1 MMRRRSLLAM
11 PALVAGLSP
20 PAARANA
27 TAGGQG
33 SVLVLNSRDAT
44 IGVVDVAGMAETR
57 RIPMLREPH
66 HLAFTPGGGEVMVA
80 DSGGNEMFYLDPAT
94 AEIRRREPLGNPYHL
109 GFGPSGRDFVI
120 CSLRRGQVDM
130 FRWDGRSPRLAHRLV
145 TPPKPSHMAFAPDGQ
160 TVFVTLQGS
169 GQVTAIALA
178 GGQALWTA
186 DVGPEPAGI
195 LWHRGRLLV
204 SIMGSDHVAVL
215 DPATQLVEGRI
226 TVGRGAHTVWL
237 APGGNAIYATSRV
250 DSRIT
255 VLDAGSLAPVQ
266 VFAVPGGPDC
276 MTFDPEGRIWVTQRW
291 IGRIA
296 RVDPE
301 TGSIESIR
309 VGRSPHGIL
318 FLPRRA

>member
-1 MMRRRSLLAM
+1 MRRRSVLAL

-20 PAARANA
+20 DAARATPA
-27 TAGGQG
+27 PAGQG
-33 SVLVLNSRDAT
+33 RVLVLNSRDAT
-44 IGVVDVAGMAETR
+44 IGVVDVATMTEAR

-66 HLAFTPGGGEVMVA
+66 HLAFTPSGAEVMVA

-94 AEIRRREPLGNPYHL
+94 AEIRRREAIGNPYHL

-120 CSLRRGQVDM
+120 CSLRRGQVDI

-145 TPPKPSHMAFAPDGQ
+145 TPPKPSHMAFSPDGQ

-169 GQVTAIALA
+169 AEVTAISVTT
-178 GGQALWTA
+178 GEALWTTH
-186 DVGPEPAGI
+186 VGPEPAGI
-195 LWHRGRLLV
+195 MWHRDRLLV
-204 SIMGSDHVAVL
+204 AIMGSDHVAVV
-215 DPATQLVEGRI
+215 DPAARAVEGRI
-226 TVGRGAHTVWL
+226 QVGRGAHTVWL
-237 APGGNAIYATSRV
+237 APGGNTIYATSRV

-255 VLDAGSLAPVQ
+255 VLDAASLRPIQ
-266 VFAVPGGPDC
+266 VLAVPGGPDC
-276 MTFDPEGRIWVTQRW
+276 MTFDAQGRIWVTQRW

-301 TGSIESIR
+301 TGSVESIR

-318 FLPRRA
+318 FLPQAA